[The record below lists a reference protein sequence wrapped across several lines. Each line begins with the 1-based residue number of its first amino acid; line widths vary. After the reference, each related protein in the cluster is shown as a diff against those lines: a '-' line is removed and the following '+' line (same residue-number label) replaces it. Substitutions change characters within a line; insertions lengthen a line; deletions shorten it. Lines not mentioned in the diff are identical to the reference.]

1 MVTRISPFPVC
12 FRNNISNCIFHTPGF
27 AVLSSEHMEHQNI
40 FSFKP
45 GHSFSRVTN
54 HFFAVF
60 QEAMMYPPVSPWRS
74 LRVNIQSFDLQALN
88 NRMLRMQTVRNM
100 PLRPPG
106 VSDEARFVE
115 KCLRCFQCVRSCPN
129 KIIKIT
135 GFESGLNNLFTPH
148 LEFHEFGCDYNCQ
161 VCQLACPN
169 FAIPLQTL
177 REKQSAK
184 IGLASIDEKLCVVF
198 ARDTNCLVCE
208 EFCPVTDKAIKI
220 RKI

>member
-1 MVTRISPFPVC
+1 MVTRIFPFPVC
-12 FRNNISNCIFHTPGF
+12 SRNNISNCVYYTPGF
-27 AVLSSEHMEHQNI
+27 AVLSSEHMDHKNI

-60 QEAMMYPPVSPWRS
+60 QETMVYLPVS
-74 LRVNIQSFDLQALN
+74 
-88 NRMLRMQTVRNM
+88 
-100 PLRPPG
+100 
-106 VSDEARFVE
+106 
-115 KCLRCFQCVRSCPN
+115 
-129 KIIKIT
+129 
-135 GFESGLNNLFTPH
+135 
-148 LEFHEFGCDYNCQ
+148 
-161 VCQLACPN
+161 PN

-208 EFCPVTDKAIKI
+208 EFCPVTKKAIKI